1 MCIQVFPPD
10 RSCAE
15 VNLPAS
21 KSISN
26 RVLILNALSYSP
38 YVIENLSDCD
48 DTCVMVR
55 ALESNDTCFDIHAAG
70 TAMRF
75 MTAFL
80 SKIVGEWVLTG
91 SERMKQRPIKLLVD
105 ALCSLGAKIE
115 YLEKEGFPPLKIYG
129 SVLEGGKLSLN
140 GNVSSQYISALLM
153 IAPYMRKGL
162 ELHLIGNIVSKP
174 YIHMTLQLMKAY
186 GVEAQWQGNIII
198 VQPGEYRPIPFKI
211 ESDWSAASYWYEI
224 AALLPGSEFELEG
237 LRKNSVQGDSK
248 IAEYF
253 FSLGISTQYTDSGVK
268 IKYNGNMCRKMVCD
282 LTDQPDLAQTLI
294 VTCALKEIPFRFSG
308 LQSLKI
314 KETDRIEALKN
325 ELKKLGYLITDINDS
340 ILEWSGERC
349 EAESEPIIETY
360 DDHRMAMAFAPVS
373 ITRGSIIIR
382 NPKVVNKS
390 YPSYW
395 KDIENA
401 GFKIKDI

>member
-162 ELHLIGNIVSKP
+162 ELHLTGNIVR
-174 YIHMTLQLMKAY
+174 
-186 GVEAQWQGNIII
+186 
-198 VQPGEYRPIPFKI
+198 PGEYRPIPFKI

-224 AALLPGSEFELEG
+224 AALLPGSEFELDG

-253 FSLGISTQYTDSGVK
+253 FSLGISTQYTNSGVK

-294 VTCALKEIPFRFSG
+294 VTCALKGIPFRFSG

-395 KDIENA
+395 KNIENA